1 MTLHNIKDT
10 SPNQNVVKQLES
22 LLEDAKKGELRSI
35 FTICGWDDDQVTHG
49 WAYDPR
55 SSRRRL
61 LAEMVLLQH
70 DYITDTEFA
79 EADSILAR
87 RFEDW

>member
-1 MTLHNIKDT
+1 MLKNIKNNT
-10 SPNQNVVKQLES
+10 PNAQLIEHLEW
-22 LLEDAKKGELRSI
+22 LLEKAKQGELRTI
-35 FTICGWDDDQVTHG
+35 FNIAGWNDDQVTHG
-49 WAYDPR
+49 WAYDTR

-79 EADSILAR
+79 ENDSVLAK
-87 RFEDW
+87 RFEEW